1 MPGRIAFLTA
11 PDLTRLVLTTVA
23 VCALPGVAAAQ
34 PFYQGKTF
42 SVLVNLSTG
51 GPTDT
56 EARLLARHLGKH
68 IAGNPAVVVRNMTG
82 AGGIVAVNWLGQAAP
97 NDGLT
102 MGFFSSVPSSS
113 ASAIPSLKVDI
124 TKFGY
129 VGTGSGVSVTY
140 ARRDTGSGLTEPDD
154 LMTKKEIWVGGL
166 AVDSDKDLRLRL
178 QLEMLGLN
186 VKYVTGYPG
195 AGDIHLALQR
205 GEVQMTSESLPSYR
219 SAVEPALVDKR
230 IALPLWF
237 DNANEAIVARPHE
250 AEGIAATNF
259 YDYFRRVKGRTPE
272 GPLWEAFDTMNTLS
286 RGFERLLV
294 MAPNTPKEAL
304 EAVKKALVDLRNDDE
319 FKRESMAMMKFT
331 PEYDT
336 SAEVEKVFI
345 EKSRPNPAFIA
356 FFEKYIEAG
365 KTASMKN

>member
-1 MPGRIAFLTA
+1 MQRRIRCLMALALCGAAPSARAQLFHQGRQFT
-11 PDLTRLVLTTVA
+11 
-23 VCALPGVAAAQ
+23 
-34 PFYQGKTF
+34 
-42 SVLVNLSTG
+42 VLVNLSTG

-82 AGGIVAVNWLGQAAP
+82 AGGIVAVNWLGQVAP

-124 TKFGY
+124 TKFGF

-140 ARRDTGSGLTEPDD
+140 ARKDTGGGLASPDD
-154 LMTKKEIWVGGL
+154 LMGKKEIWLGGL

-178 QLEMLGLN
+178 QLDMLGLDT
-186 VKYVTGYPG
+186 KYVTGYPG
-195 AGDIHLALQR
+195 AGDIRLALQR

-219 SAVEPALVDKR
+219 SAVEPALVDAGAV
-230 IALPLWF
+230 IPVWF
-237 DNANEAIVARPHE
+237 DNVDEANNPRPHE
-250 AEGIAATNF
+250 AHGIAATNF
-259 YDYFRRVKGRTPE
+259 YDYFKRVKGRPPQ
-272 GPLWEAFDTMNTLS
+272 GPLWDAFDTMNTLS
-286 RGFERLLV
+286 RGFERILV
-294 MAPNTPKEAL
+294 MAPNTPKEAVD
-304 EAVKKALVDLRNDDE
+304 AVKKALVDLRDDAE
-319 FKRESMAMMKFT
+319 FKRESMGMMKFT
-331 PEYDT
+331 PDYDV
-336 SAEVEKVFI
+336 SAEVEKVFN
-345 EKSRPNPAFIA
+345 EKSKPNSAFIS